1 MPKKALILG
10 ITGQDGAYLAQFLLG
25 RGYDVVGTSRKNSD
39 DAFWRL
45 NVLAIKK
52 NIRVLQL
59 DPTILSDTLDLVNI
73 IKPDEIYHLSGQS
86 SVALSFQNPQET
98 LDSIS
103 LSTKHVL
110 DAIKKSKKEI
120 KLFFACSGEC
130 FGNIEG
136 DANEQ
141 TLFQPESPYAMAK
154 ASAYELVHRYRE
166 NEGFFACSGILFNH
180 ESPLRTVNYVTR
192 KITKAAADIKAK
204 KQDTLVLG
212 DLSIQRD
219 WGYSPDYVEAMYLM
233 LQQDKPEDY
242 VLATGRGTSI
252 ADICEIAFSHVGLNY
267 REYVETDP
275 AFVRPND
282 KLRSVGDPLKA
293 KQQLGW
299 QAKTTLE
306 TFIPM
311 MVDKDLSSRGT

>member
-1 MPKKALILG
+1 MLKTALILG
-10 ITGQDGAYLAQFLLG
+10 ITGQDGAYLAQFLLEK
-25 RGYDVVGTSRKNSD
+25 GYDVVGTSRQNSV

-52 NIRVLQL
+52 NVRILQL
-59 DPTILSDTLDLVNI
+59 DPTIPSDMLDLVNTV
-73 IKPDEIYHLSGQS
+73 KPDEIYHLSGQS

-98 LDSIS
+98 LNSI
-103 LSTKHVL
+103 LSSTLNVL
-110 DAIKKSKKEI
+110 DAMRASSKKI

-130 FGNIEG
+130 FGATES

-141 TLFQPESPYAMAK
+141 TLFQPESPYASAK
-154 ASAYELVHRYRE
+154 ASAYALVHRYRE
-166 NEGFFACSGILFNH
+166 SEGVFACSGILFNH
-180 ESPLRTVNYVTR
+180 ESPLRPVNYVTR
-192 KITKAAADIKAK
+192 KITQAAAYIKQK
-204 KQDTLVLG
+204 KQDKLMLG
-212 DLSIQRD
+212 DLTIQRD

-252 ADICEIAFSHVGLNY
+252 ADICEIAFSHVGLDY
-267 REYVETDP
+267 HEYVETDP

-282 KLRSVGDPLKA
+282 KMRSVGNPLKA
-293 KQQLGW
+293 KQQLAW
-299 QAKTTLE
+299 QAKTNAE

-311 MVDKDLSSRGT
+311 MVDYDL